1 MKATLPPGGIPDESS
16 ASQGFTIDTA
26 ARTGSPSPARRLGPS
41 SAGQPPRGFARA
53 PRAARRAAVPRR
65 PPRCSTVRDSGTK
78 AACREGRVDRG
89 RQRGDACST
98 HTDHSSPRHLATPRA
113 ALARTL
119 EGLRSSGRPS
129 PAAVARAAR
138 DGRALLQ
145 PGTDVRLEVRQQIE
159 LATVVAAVV
168 DPAKRDDAVR
178 FVAAAERARH

>member
-41 SAGQPPRGFARA
+41 SAGQPPGGSPVHLA
-53 PRAARRAAVPRR
+53 PPDGQLYPGR

-113 ALARTL
+113 TLARTL

-145 PGTDVRLEVRQQIE
+145 PGTDARLEVRQQIE